1 MQLREDKQTFE
12 TLNNKQ
18 WAVPHIYLAKI
29 HEQDIYSIC

>member
-1 MQLREDKQTFE
+1 MSFENAIRLE

-18 WAVPHIYLAKI
+18 WAALHIYLAKI